1 VETHSVLG
9 TLWAGL
15 GMGAY
20 FTAVIWINALL
31 ALFLTPLVLIP
42 SSYLLDGVI
51 ARRSRKN
58 SQS

>member
-1 VETHSVLG
+1 METHSVLG

-20 FTAVIWINALL
+20 FMAVIWINALL

-51 ARRSRKN
+51 ARRSK
-58 SQS
+58 SQKS